1 MLAFNLLLLF
11 GLLNGFS
18 SDESFL
24 FLNFTVLMVHF
35 DLLVEMYFGNTLDF
49 FGFFAAE

>member
-1 MLAFNLLLLF
+1 MLAFNLLLVF
-11 GLLNGFS
+11 ELLNGLG
-18 SDESFL
+18 SDKSFL

-35 DLLVEMYFGNTLDF
+35 DLLVEMYFGNTLNF